1 MPNPSPKPLPQRL
14 AAPRRRHTDQRITA
28 RVAGLGFADVGGYLT
43 DWVVQR
49 ALLLA
54 EGAGELA
61 AHRLTCAGCW
71 TATGS
76 CFEREQITVRG

>member
-14 AAPRRRHTDQRITA
+14 AAQRRRHTEQCITA
-28 RVAGLGFADVGGYLT
+28 RVAGLGFADVGDYLT
-43 DWVVQR
+43 DRVVQR

-61 AHRLTCAGCW
+61 AHRLTCAGC
-71 TATGS
+71 
-76 CFEREQITVRG
+76 